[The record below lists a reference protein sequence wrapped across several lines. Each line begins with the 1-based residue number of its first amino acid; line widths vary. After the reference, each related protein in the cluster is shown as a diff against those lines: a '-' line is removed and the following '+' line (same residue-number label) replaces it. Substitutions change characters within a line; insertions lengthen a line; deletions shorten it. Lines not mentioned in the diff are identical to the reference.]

1 MPWKYTMSY
10 KGLPLHGAG
19 WRIPIIPSFSWDWIP
34 AQYSKQ
40 ISSEEVL
47 FEEPKNLES
56 FSLSRELRKLKVMMY
71 LKKNQIRHLVFDDS
85 LKSCSYDYFVSTDIL
100 AKCASKKS
108 KFDFLPAKF
117 WIFDYNMC
125 A

>member
-1 MPWKYTMSY
+1 M
-10 KGLPLHGAG
+10 
-19 WRIPIIPSFSWDWIP
+19 
-34 AQYSKQ
+34 
-40 ISSEEVL
+40 

-108 KFDFLPAKF
+108 KFDFLPTWERAPGWLRMVPRGCRKGLPAEAQAPEERLQGP
-117 WIFDYNMC
+117 WAPEIPSR